1 MDGPEK
7 EESSEET
14 SETEMPTPPDLTSL
28 FKEHKDKLDKAYKD
42 SSAAFEVFKQR
53 DAQFAAL
60 TDAYQQEIIQVFTI
74 AKAVTTPPT
83 AIASVPVVLA
93 AANAAFAKAPVTEQA
108 VIAMVEEA
116 FSAFKSD
123 E

>member
-1 MDGPEK
+1 MTEQDNNDA
-7 EESSEET
+7 SEEV

-28 FKEHKDKLDKAYKD
+28 FKEHKAKLDQAYKD
-42 SSAAFEVFKQR
+42 SSAAFDVFKQR

-60 TDAYQQEIIQVFTI
+60 TAAYQQEIVQVFTI

-108 VIAMVEEA
+108 VTAMVEEA
-116 FSAFKSD
+116 FSAFKSGK
-123 E
+123 